1 MFNGRKLPAML
12 AAASTPSA
20 SPSTPTLSRRQF
32 VLGASLI
39 GSALMVGCTMQS
51 ADDAAPPVTTT
62 GGKPAVGSPFEAYL
76 AIAADG
82 LVTVYASQFDMGQN
96 IYHGLATLVAEE
108 LDVALDKVRVEGRAG
123 NPKWYGNLAMGGAFQ
138 LTGGSSSMPSSWER
152 YRKAGAAARALLK
165 QAAAKQ
171 WKVAVGELS
180 TANGEVTHAGSDRR
194 APYGSLIAAAAPL
207 AISGDVALKDPKTWT
222 LIGKDA
228 PSRIDARAK
237 SDGSERFTIDI
248 VLPGMLIAT
257 VAHSPRF
264 GGKVKSFDATAAK
277 AVPGVVDVV
286 QISRGVAVVAN
297 NTWAAIK
304 GRDALQ
310 VTWDD
315 SGAETR
321 SSKAMFTEFEAL
333 SRKDGKRVLARGD
346 AAGKLGKAKT
356 MIEATYRFPYL
367 AHAALEPLNAVVHK
381 DGDRLH
387 IHGGLQMPDV
397 VQGICAQIA
406 GMKPEQ
412 IDLHVMKTGGGFGRR
427 AVADCDVFVEA
438 TEIAKALNFRA
449 PIKLQWSRE
458 ADMGGG
464 RYRPLHVHRVRVGL
478 DEAGKIS
485 GWQHHIVGQSIMAG
499 TAFEAM
505 MMKDGIDPSSTE
517 GVSDTP
523 YAVPDFDVRITH
535 PTSPVSVLWWRSVG
549 HTHTAYVMETMIDEI
564 ATATQQDPVAL
575 RMSLLPADARE
586 RAVLAL
592 ATEKAGWSQ
601 PLADGRYRGVAV
613 HESFGSYV
621 ATVAEISKTADGGI
635 KVERCVVASDC
646 GIVVNPDVV
655 RAQLEGGTGFGL
667 SAVLGE
673 ALTLDNGAPTAR
685 NYDAYRVLRIDAMP
699 KVEVHML
706 ASAASPTG
714 IGECGVPPIGPAV
727 ANAIFQATGKR
738 VRDLPFVQA

>member
-12 AAASTPSA
+12 DLASLSARSAA
-20 SPSTPTLSRRQF
+20 TLSRRQF
-32 VLGASLI
+32 MFGATLI
-39 GSALMVGCTMQS
+39 GSTLMVGCRMQS
-51 ADDAAPPVTTT
+51 SDDASTPAAAA
-62 GGKPAVGSPFEAYL
+62 GGKPVAGSPFEAYI

-82 LVTVYASQFDMGQN
+82 FVTVYASQFDMGQN
-96 IYHGLATLVAEE
+96 VYHGLATLVAEE
-108 LDVALDKVRVEGRAG
+108 LDVTLDKVLVEGRAG

-138 LTGGSSSMPSSWER
+138 ITGGSSSMASSWDR
-152 YRKAGAAARALLK
+152 YRKAGASARALLK
-165 QAAAKQ
+165 QAAAAQ
-171 WKVAVGELS
+171 WKVAVDQLS
-180 TANGEVTHAGSDRR
+180 TANGEVIHAGSDRR
-194 APYGSLIAAAAPL
+194 APYGSLIAAAAALP
-207 AISGDVALKDPKTWT
+207 IPGDIALKDAKAWT

-228 PSRIDARAK
+228 STRIDARAK
-237 SDGSERFTIDI
+237 SDGSQPYTIDLK
-248 VLPGMLIAT
+248 LPGMLVAT

-264 GGKVKSFDATAAK
+264 GGKVKSFDAAAAK

-286 QISRGVAVVAN
+286 QISRGVAVVAHS
-297 NTWAAIK
+297 TWAAIK
-304 GRDALQ
+304 GREALQ

-315 SGAETR
+315 SAAETR
-321 SSKAMFTEFEAL
+321 SSQDLFAEFEAL
-333 SRKDGKRVLARGD
+333 SRKDGKPVLARGD

-356 MIEATYRFPYL
+356 TIEATYRFPYL
-367 AHAALEPLNAVVHK
+367 AHAAMEPLNAVVHK

-397 VQGICAQIA
+397 VQNTCAQIA

-412 IDLHVMKTGGGFGRR
+412 VDLHVMKTGGGFGRR

-449 PIKLQWSRE
+449 PIKLQWPRE

-464 RYRPLHVHRVRVGL
+464 RYRPLHVHRVRVGIGE
-478 DEAGKIS
+478 DGAIS
-485 GWQHHIVGQSIMAG
+485 GWQHHIVGQSIVAG
-499 TAFEAM
+499 TPFEAM
-505 MMKDGIDPSSTE
+505 MMKDGIDPSSVE
-517 GVSDTP
+517 GVGDTP

-535 PTSPVSVLWWRSVG
+535 PVSPVPVLWWRSVG

-564 ATATQQDPVAL
+564 ATATRQDPVAL

-592 ATEKAGWSQ
+592 AAEKAGWSQ
-601 PLADGRYRGVAV
+601 PLAAGRFRGVAV

-621 ATVAEISKTADGGI
+621 ATVAEIAKTADGGI
-635 KVERCVVASDC
+635 QVERCVVASDC

-667 SAVLGE
+667 SAMLGE
-673 ALTLDNGAPTAR
+673 ALTLENGAPTAR

-699 KVEVHML
+699 KVEVHIL
-706 ASAASPTG
+706 PSAASPTG

-738 VRDLPFVQA
+738 VRELPFLKS

>member
-1 MFNGRKLPAML
+1 MFNSRKLPAML
-12 AAASTPSA
+12 AASA
-20 SPSTPTLSRRQF
+20 PTLSRRHF
-32 VLGASLI
+32 ILGASLV
-39 GSALMVGCTMQS
+39 GSALMVGCKMGA
-51 ADDAAPPVTTT
+51 ADDASAPAAAAN
-62 GGKPAVGSPFEAYL
+62 GKPAAGSPFEAYI

-82 LVTVYASQFDMGQN
+82 LVTVFASQFDMGQN
-96 IYHGLATLVAEE
+96 VYHGLATLVAEE
-108 LDVALDKVRVEGRAG
+108 LDVALDKVQVEGRAG

-152 YRKAGAAARALLK
+152 YRKAGAAARELLK

-171 WKVAVGELS
+171 WKVAIGELS
-180 TANGEVTHAGSDRR
+180 TANGEVTHAGSDHR
-194 APYGSLIAAAAPL
+194 AAYGTLIAAAAPL
-207 AISGDVALKDPKTWT
+207 AVSGEVALKDAKTWT

-228 PSRIDARAK
+228 PTRIDARAK
-237 SDGSERFTIDI
+237 SDGSQQYTIDLT
-248 VLPGMLIAT
+248 LPGMLVAT

-286 QISRGVAVVAN
+286 QISRGVAVVAQ
-297 NTWAAIK
+297 NTWAAMK

-310 VTWDD
+310 VVWDD
-315 SGAETR
+315 SAETR
-321 SSKAMFTEFEAL
+321 SSAALFTEYEAL
-333 SRKDGKRVLARGD
+333 SKKEGKSAVTRGD

-356 MIEATYRFPYL
+356 TIEATYRFPYL

-381 DGDRLH
+381 DGERLH
-387 IHGGLQMPDV
+387 IHGGLQMPDM
-397 VQGICAQIA
+397 VQGTCAQIA

-412 IDLHVMKTGGGFGRR
+412 VELHVMKTGGGFGRR

-464 RYRPLHVHRVRVGL
+464 RYRPLHVHRVRVGFGE
-478 DEAGKIS
+478 DGAIS

-499 TAFEAM
+499 TPFESM
-505 MMKDGIDPSSTE
+505 MMKDGIDPTSVE
-517 GVSDTP
+517 GVADTP
-523 YAVPDFDVRITH
+523 YALPDFDVRVTH
-535 PTSPVSVLWWRSVG
+535 PTSPVPVLWWRSVG
-549 HTHTAYVMETMIDEI
+549 HTHTAYVMQTMLDEI
-564 ATATQQDPVAL
+564 ATATKQDPVAL
-575 RMSLLPADARE
+575 RMSLLAADARE

-592 ATEKAGWSQ
+592 AAEKAGWSQ
-601 PLADGRYRGVAV
+601 PLAAGRFRGVAV
-613 HESFGSYV
+613 HQSFGSYV

-667 SAVLGE
+667 SAMLGE
-673 ALTLDNGAPTAR
+673 QLVLDNGAPTAR
-685 NYDAYRVLRIDAMP
+685 NYDAYSVLRIDAMP

-706 ASAASPTG
+706 ASSASPTG

-738 VRDLPFVQA
+738 VRDLPFSKA